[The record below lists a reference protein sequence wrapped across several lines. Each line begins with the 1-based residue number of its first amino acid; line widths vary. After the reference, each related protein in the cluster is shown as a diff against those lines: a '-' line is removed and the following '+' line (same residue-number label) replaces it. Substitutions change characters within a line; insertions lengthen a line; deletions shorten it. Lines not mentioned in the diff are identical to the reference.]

1 MKIWGEGLSG
11 RVGGAYAGR
20 GFKRGNGIFK
30 LYLDVLLLVALRPP
44 LCVIYQQKSKLNLHP
59 STQFTP
65 EFTPSVL
72 INADTFA
79 PK

>member
-1 MKIWGEGLSG
+1 MLGVA
-11 RVGGAYAGR
+11 RP

-30 LYLDVLLLVALRPP
+30 LYLDVLLLVALRSP

-59 STQFTP
+59 STQLTP
-65 EFTPSVL
+65 EFTPQLTPSVL
-72 INADTFA
+72 INAHTFA